1 MRRLTVVFG
10 LIFLFG
16 VACQNE
22 SKAAGIISYS
32 RDPYIGDIELAKH
45 IISGYPSGITQ
56 FFDSGDT
63 VNIWILWSSS
73 VDSHLVTTKW
83 YDPDSNFVDSS
94 SVKIPPGDNIIT
106 IFSLRVY
113 QRGEWH
119 VNVFVDRTDF
129 RAGLVFYVD
138 TLR

>member
-1 MRRLTVVFG
+1 MPVIVL
-10 LIFLFG
+10 FLMIG

-22 SKAAGIISYS
+22 SKATGVISYS

-45 IISGYPSGITQ
+45 IISGYPAGITQ

-63 VNIWILWSSS
+63 VNLWILWSSS
-73 VDSHLVTTKW
+73 ADSHLITTKW
-83 YDPDSNFVDSS
+83 YRPDSSFVDSS
-94 SVKIPPGDNIIT
+94 SVRIPPGDNIIS

-113 QRGEWH
+113 QSGEWYI
-119 VNVFVDRTDF
+119 NVFVDRTDF